1 MTARPGRELSAGRL
15 PSVEPQYRVLVSSRV
30 QIKFE
35 RVSSFDGNMSLNRRR
50 KRTPSSWANKEQAFQ
65 CEVALHVRSVDE
77 DVIGAGGWI
86 CSGAI
91 VAG

>member
-1 MTARPGRELSAGRL
+1 MTARLGRELSAGRL
-15 PSVEPQYRVLVSSRV
+15 PPVEPQYRVLVSSRV

-35 RVSSFDGNMSLNRRR
+35 RVSTFDGNMS
-50 KRTPSSWANKEQAFQ
+50 PSSCANKEQSFQ
-65 CEVALHVRSVDE
+65 CEGALHVRRVDE
-77 DVIGAGGWI
+77 DVIGACGWI